1 MSILI
6 ETFPKHAKRSL
17 SSLFPKK
24 SSLENLCS
32 FLTPKEKFRLLC
44 NSKELSE
51 EFDSKIDDFFIPRE
65 YQERIK
71 SYGNYY
77 EDLFYQILLEMKR
90 NAEKKGVKI
99 KLYEFQND
107 MINYLKYLVKKF
119 DKIIKVSLIQTN
131 RTEMWKLD
139 FISKLLL
146 ALDRNV
152 HLVVSLNFSELKNN
166 DFYEYYIKPSKAI
179 NIVEIIDILY
189 RLGENII
196 INDFFKTVFNW
207 TQIKKLIINSEVIDG
222 IDNKAYKTKKY
233 GYNFYNN
240 AFIPNLVELDIRCND
255 TNVHLLEHFLYKCS
269 YVKKMSIKNIKFEN
283 ISYLNDN
290 SVLKSFDNITDLKL
304 STNYDNLNQLLYY
317 FYPIFPKIKNFH
329 LIIDDNKAEEYAN
342 TTITVSKDKLQLKRN
357 KAYNKADAPDKIY
370 LNNGNDF
377 IGQSRNLAEK
387 KIYFTTGTIEP
398 LKNISKNKTIDF
410 TYEKE
415 EPIEDVEYANIN
427 QSKIVATFSNLTQ
440 CESLTYEIKEQKA
453 LNNGSNTI
461 NELINL
467 LEINKSHLHI
477 LEINIYNDND
487 TIIDINQFIS
497 LIQKISECK
506 ELNTF
511 IFGFYLTGKYAE
523 IFNDHFKIGN
533 NLNKIQ
539 LIHNTKLDVM
549 KIINEHPNLKKINLE
564 LIMDEP
570 NYTKQNYENYS
581 FALDINR
588 DWEEIEL
595 TNYPINMRTM
605 NYLRNNKNSIS
616 CLNACVNLTD
626 MDDLSF
632 NQIMKLSLIKFNQ
645 F

>member
-6 ETFPKHAKRSL
+6 ETFPKRVKRSL

-32 FLTPKEKFRLLC
+32 FLTTKEKFRLLC
-44 NSKELSE
+44 NSKELSN
-51 EFDSKIDDFFIPRE
+51 EFDSKIDDFFMPRE

-71 SYGNYY
+71 SYGNFF

-90 NAEKKGVKI
+90 NAEKKGKKK

-119 DKIIKVSLIQTN
+119 DKIIKVSLIQTS

-152 HLVVSLNFSELKNN
+152 HLVVSLNFSGLKNN

-179 NIVEIIDILY
+179 NIVEIIDIVY
-189 RLGENII
+189 RLSENII
-196 INDFFKTVFNW
+196 INDFFKTIFNW
-207 TQIKKLIINSEVIDG
+207 NQIKKLIINSEAMDG
-222 IDNKAYKTKKY
+222 NDNKLYKTKKY

-240 AFIPNLVELDIRCND
+240 VFIPNLVELDIRCND

-269 YVKKMSIKNIKFEN
+269 HVKKMSIKNIQFEN

-329 LIIDDNKAEEYAN
+329 MVIDDNKIEEDN
-342 TTITVSKDKLQLKRN
+342 NNIIVSKEKLKLKRN
-357 KAYNKADAPDKIY
+357 KSYNKADDSDKEY
-370 LNNGNDF
+370 LKNGNDF
-377 IGQSRNLAEK
+377 IGESRNLAEK
-387 KIYFTTGTIEP
+387 KIYFTTGAIDP
-398 LKNISKNKTIDF
+398 MKNISKNNTIDF
-410 TYEKE
+410 TCEKE
-415 EPIEDVEYANIN
+415 VPIEDIEYTNIN
-427 QSKIVATFSNLTQ
+427 QSKIIATFSNLTQ

-453 LNNGSNTI
+453 LSNGSNTI
-461 NELINL
+461 KELINI
-467 LEINKSHLHI
+467 LEINKSHLHF

-487 TIIDINQFIS
+487 TIIDINQFSS

-523 IFNDHFKIGN
+523 IFNDYFNVGN
-533 NLNKIQ
+533 TLNTIQ
-539 LIHNTKLDVM
+539 LIHNTKLDIM

-570 NYTKQNYENYS
+570 DYTKQNYENYA
-581 FALDINR
+581 FALDANS
-588 DWEEIEL
+588 DWKEIEL
-595 TNYPINMRTM
+595 TNYPINMRTLE
-605 NYLRNNKNSIS
+605 YLRSNKNIIS

-632 NQIMKLSLIKFNQ
+632 NQIMKTFIN
-645 F
+645 

>member
-6 ETFPKHAKRSL
+6 ETFPKYAKRSL

-44 NSKELSE
+44 NSKELSS
-51 EFDSKIDDFFIPRE
+51 EFDSKIDDFFMPRE

-71 SYGNYY
+71 SYGNFF

-90 NAEKKGVKI
+90 NSEKKEVKI

-146 ALDRNV
+146 ALDKNV

-166 DFYEYYIKPSKAI
+166 DFYELYVKASKAI
-179 NIVEIIDILY
+179 NIIEIIDIIY
-189 RLGENII
+189 RLSENIL

-222 IDNKAYKTKKY
+222 KDNKVYKTKKY
-233 GYNFYNN
+233 GYKLYNN
-240 AFIPNLVELDIRCND
+240 AFIPNLVELDIRCNY

-269 YVKKMSIKNIKFEN
+269 HVKKMSIKNITFEN
-283 ISYLNDN
+283 TSYLNDN

-304 STNYDNLNQLLYY
+304 SANYDNLNQLLCY

-329 LIIDDNKAEEYAN
+329 MVIDDNKTEEYEN
-342 TTITVSKDKLQLKRN
+342 NITASKDKSQLMRN
-357 KAYNKADAPDKIY
+357 KAYNKADDSNKEYIY
-370 LNNGNDF
+370 NGNDF
-377 IGQSRNLAEK
+377 IGISRNLAEK
-387 KIYFTTGTIEP
+387 KIYFTTGTIES
-398 LKNISKNKTIDF
+398 LKNKSKNNTIDF
-410 TYEKE
+410 SYEKE
-415 EPIEDVEYANIN
+415 EPIEDVEYVNFN
-427 QSKIVATFSNLTQ
+427 QSKIIATLSNLTQ

-453 LNNGSNTI
+453 LSNGSNTI
-461 NELINL
+461 NELNNI
-467 LEINKSHLHI
+467 LEINKSHLHF

-487 TIIDINQFIS
+487 TIIGINQFIS

-523 IFNDHFKIGN
+523 IFNDYFKIGN
-533 NLNKIQ
+533 NLNAIQ
-539 LIHNTKLDVM
+539 LIHNTKLNVM
-549 KIINEHPNLKKINLE
+549 KIINEHPNLININLE

-570 NYTKQNYENYS
+570 DYTKQNYENYS
-581 FALDINR
+581 FDLDVNR
-588 DWEEIEL
+588 DWKEIEL
-595 TNYPINMRTM
+595 TNYPINIKTLD
-605 NYLRNNKNSIS
+605 YLRSNKNIIY

-632 NQIMKLSLIKFNQ
+632 NQIMKTFIN
-645 F
+645 